1 MIVAAQPAGGRRW
14 READND
20 TVSNDG
26 DRDQKESEV
35 TVLLYYLFSFPLS
48 FFYPLFLSLWFQKQ
62 SPRPRFFFSIRPLSA
77 PFLYFVSLSKL
88 LSTSPKSP
96 LFLFCFT
103 LFFVSFFEILPP
115 LYFWFSPC
123 IYRKQGRGPPYPVQA
138 QGKVAWGGFCIAA
151 LERGSLSFLYH
162 VGRVLWVYMVSS
174 LGRE

>member
-1 MIVAAQPAGGRRW
+1 V
-14 READND
+14 EE
-20 TVSNDG
+20 DG
-26 DRDQKESEV
+26 ERLTMTLFQTMETETRKRV
-35 TVLLYYLFSFPLS
+35 RLLFFFIISSPFPC
-48 FFYPLFLSLWFQKQ
+48 LFLSPVSFSLVSKTI
-62 SPRPRFFFSIRPLSA
+62 SSSSFFFSIRPLSA

-162 VGRVLWVYMVSS
+162 VGRVLWVYVVSS